1 MNDRLSPI
9 LAAKRTEIAALRPR
23 RDALR
28 RAALERNDFRSL
40 SRALDRR
47 AGGGAADA
55 EDAAGALRL
64 IAEVKQASPSAGV
77 IVAAGATFDPIAIAQ
92 RYEAAGAHAISV
104 LTDAR
109 FFRGSLDDLRAVRMA
124 VELPVLRKD
133 FILDEVQIFEAAAAG
148 ADAVLLVVAALD
160 DETLVRLL
168 EMARTC
174 QLDALVEVHT
184 LAELDRALEA
194 DAEIVGINNRDLTT
208 FEIDL
213 AVTETL
219 AEQVPAGVLLVS
231 ESGIRAADDSR
242 RARAAGADA
251 ILVGEAMMRAGDSA
265 ENVGRLI
272 AEITLRT

>member
-9 LAAKRTEIAALRPR
+9 LAAKRAEIAALRPR

-40 SRALDRR
+40 ARALDRR
-47 AGGGAADA
+47 AGGGADGG
-55 EDAAGALRL
+55 DTGGALRL

-77 IVAAGATFDPIAIAQ
+77 IVAAGATFDPVAIAQ
-92 RYEAAGAHAISV
+92 RYEAAGAHAVSV
-104 LTDAR
+104 LTDAP
-109 FFRGSLDDLRAVRMA
+109 FFRGHLDDLRAVRA
-124 VELPVLRKD
+124 AIELPVLRKD
-133 FILDEVQIFEAAAAG
+133 FILDEVQIFEAGAAG
-148 ADAVLLVVAALD
+148 ADAVLLIVAALD
-160 DETLVRLL
+160 DETLGRLL
-168 EMARTC
+168 EVTRTC

-231 ESGIRAADDSR
+231 ESGIRTAADSR
-242 RARAAGADA
+242 RAQAAGADA
-251 ILVGEAMMRAGDSA
+251 ILVGEALMRGGDSA
-265 ENVGRLI
+265 ENIGRLI
-272 AEITLRT
+272 AEITLRA